1 MNHKHKHVLT
11 FFCLA
16 CIFFLHASAFSQSLI
31 AINTENLSLL
41 RYEADYVLVG
51 SLKHII
57 QINNPAYSKVVGG
70 KLFVPIIRNETARH
84 YVILY
89 NVSSSVGQPTILS
102 DGSGNSYACWSS
114 IIIDG
119 QQTFTVEINYYILSF
134 SIHYLINSSLIVDYN
149 KSSDLYEK
157 YTQSEEL
164 IQSDNLNIISKAQS
178 LTSGE
183 DNTHEKV
190 SKIYNFVVAH
200 MRYAIQDKER
210 GALWALENG
219 VGDCSEYSYL
229 FVALCRAAGIPAR
242 AQAGFA
248 FHSVRET
255 LEDGHMWAEY
265 YLENYGWVPV
275 DATWRLFD
283 ALDYRHFSSIQ
294 SIPGVIPYAN
304 YVFNY
309 TTGPKETNENQ
320 TVSIK
325 PCSADAFGDPFP
337 ENAVK
342 TVQRVN
348 QAKFALFLA
357 RVFGATLIF
366 PSEAEKAEQTLLESQ
381 IKLQN
386 AIDSWKTSPQLA
398 QSSIADALESAEE
411 AVRCGWMLI
420 VKTFILFIGVLTVI
434 MLAALVVIRRYQ
446 AQTI

>member
-1 MNHKHKHVLT
+1 MNQKHKHVIT

-16 CIFFLHASAFSQSLI
+16 CIFFLYASAFLQSSMAVDI
-31 AINTENLSLL
+31 HDSSSLK
-41 RYEADYVLVG
+41 YEANDAFVG

-57 QINNPAYSKVVGG
+57 RINNPTYSKVVGG
-70 KLFVPIIRNETARH
+70 KLFVPLIRNETARH

-89 NVSSSVGQPTILS
+89 NVSSSMGQPTISS

-114 IIIDG
+114 ITIDG
-119 QQTFTVEINYYILSF
+119 RQTFTVEINYCLLSF
-134 SIHYLINSSLIVDYN
+134 SVHYLINSSLITDYD
-149 KSSDLYEK
+149 KSSDLYKK
-157 YTQSEEL
+157 YTRQEEL
-164 IQSDNLNIISKAQS
+164 IQSNDPKIISKAQN

-229 FVALCRAAGIPAR
+229 FVALCRAVGIPAR

-283 ALDYRHFSSIQ
+283 ALDHRHFSSIQ
-294 SIPGVIPYAN
+294 STPEVIPYAN

-309 TTGPKETNENQ
+309 TTGPRQMDEEQ

-325 PCSADAFGDPFP
+325 PCSADDFGDPFA

-366 PSEAEKAEQTLLESQ
+366 SLEAEKAEQTLLESQ

-411 AVRCGWMLI
+411 AAQCGWMLI
-420 VKTFILFIGVLTVI
+420 VKTFILFIGVLTVV
-434 MLAALVVIRRYQ
+434 MLIALVVIKRYQ